1 MSAIE
6 TISKEE
12 LLEHLTQLDEEAS
25 RWRFGYAVSDAAL
38 EIYVNGISDDDV
50 LLGIRSSITS
60 RTIVGAMH
68 LSFDKQTESAEMGIS
83 VLRDYRRKGYAERL
97 MRYSVDILRNR
108 GITQLYS
115 VCLPDNAPLLKLLQ
129 KLNITTVYSNDGD
142 REARVVIPM
151 VGIDSVLHEMQNQR
165 LVIID
170 KAMRPWAELWSR
182 MLTLKIPNN

>member
-12 LLEHLTQLDEEAS
+12 LLEHLTLLDEEAS
-25 RWRFGYAVSDAAL
+25 RWRFGYAISDAAL
-38 EIYVNGISDDDV
+38 EMYVNGIPNDDV
-50 LLGIRSSITS
+50 LLGIRASITS
-60 RTIVGAMH
+60 PIIVGAMH
-68 LSFDKQTESAEMGIS
+68 LSFDKKAHSAEMGIS
-83 VLRDYRRKGYAERL
+83 TLSDYRRKGYAERL

-129 KLNITTVYSNDGD
+129 KLNITTIYSNDGD
-142 REARVVIPM
+142 KEARVVIPM
-151 VGIDSVLHEMQNQR
+151 AGIDSVLHEMQNQR

-170 KAMRPWAELWSR
+170 KTMRPWAELWSR
-182 MLTLKIPNN
+182 MFTLKIPNN